1 MLFYELL
8 WVRVAEGGLFINF
21 EEWRKFAIFVAYM
34 QNGRF
39 TLEINMTAATEVNE
53 LIGNAEKI
61 VITCHVSP
69 DGDALGSSLG
79 LWHTLRAMGKDV
91 TVVTPDCAPK
101 LLLFLPGIKNIVVA
115 TRQADYARNLIA
127 GADLIFCLDFNDTK
141 RVDKLQDALDSSTAR
156 KIMIDHHLD
165 PVLAADVV
173 ISHPEVS
180 STSALLYMLLWQL
193 RLTRY
198 VRRAAAECIYTGM
211 MTDTGNFSYNS
222 NDPDLYIIISD
233 LLKKGIDK
241 DKIYTQVFN
250 TCSESRLRICGY
262 GQYKMILFPNHKA
275 ALITLSEDELKE
287 FGYAKGDTESLVNVP
302 LSIPEVNYSVFM
314 REDSPEYVKISTR
327 SKGDFPVNLMCE
339 KYFGGGGHLNAAGGE
354 FHGTL
359 SDAVSRL
366 LSIMPEFDVY
376 NHN

>member
-1 MLFYELL
+1 
-8 WVRVAEGGLFINF
+8 
-21 EEWRKFAIFVAYM
+21 
-34 QNGRF
+34 
-39 TLEINMTAATEVNE
+39 
-53 LIGNAEKI
+53 
-61 VITCHVSP
+61 
-69 DGDALGSSLG
+69 
-79 LWHTLRAMGKDV
+79 
-91 TVVTPDCAPK
+91 
-101 LLLFLPGIKNIVVA
+101 
-115 TRQADYARNLIA
+115 
-127 GADLIFCLDFNDTK
+127 
-141 RVDKLQDALDSSTAR
+141 
-156 KIMIDHHLD
+156 
-165 PVLAADVV
+165 
-173 ISHPEVS
+173 
-180 STSALLYMLLWQL
+180 
-193 RLTRY
+193 
-198 VRRAAAECIYTGM
+198 M